1 MTGTKDCFTRKNSGF
16 YQANSGRNDKITYY
30 KMNASSLDNLTKK
43 NLKTVARRWQLKLK
57 NIHEDIP
64 IQGSPERSL
73 FRVVLE
79 DEIGRYFLLEQIPEN
94 FLERKKTIA
103 ATLDILSRNNL
114 SRIQPYLANEQD
126 EFIIKYQNNFWQ
138 IAPFAEGIALNRE
151 TYMYEQWRGKALADF
166 LIELRGKAK
175 NLLSVNADDVFSLKN
190 YIYKLIREIN
200 LYNKNISAEI
210 NSVAGFLEKEF
221 LPAYNRLPMA
231 FCHGDYH
238 PLNIIW
244 SDNGIKCVI
253 DWEFCGYKSELYDAA
268 LLIGCIGVE
277 DPQALTGD
285 LVKSFIAGMK
295 EAKIISKAS
304 WQYLVEFIVALCF
317 AWLAEWL
324 RQKDKEMI
332 RLELDYMRLLT
343 ENKDNLEKAW
353 S

>member
-1 MTGTKDCFTRKNSGF
+1 
-16 YQANSGRNDKITYY
+16 
-30 KMNASSLDNLTKK
+30 MNTLSSSK
-43 NLKTVARRWQLKLK
+43 NLNKENLKAVAKLWQINLKKLHK
-57 NIHEDIP
+57 DISV
-64 IQGSPERSL
+64 QGSPERSL

-79 DEIGRYFLLEQIPEN
+79 DEIGRYLLLEQIPEN

-114 SRIQPYLANEQD
+114 SRIQPYLANEQ
-126 EFIIKYQNNFWQ
+126 EEIIIKYQNNFWQ
-138 IAPFAEGIALNRE
+138 IAPFAEGISLNRE

-210 NSVAGFLEKEF
+210 NSVAGFLEKDF
-221 LPAYNRLPMA
+221 LPAYEKLPVA

-244 SDNGIKCVI
+244 SASDIKRVI
-253 DWEFCGYKSELYDAA
+253 DWEFSGCKSELYDAA
-268 LLIGCIGVE
+268 LLIGCVGVE

-285 LVKSFIAGMK
+285 LVKSFIAEMK
-295 EAKIISKAS
+295 EVKIISKAS
-304 WQYLVEFIVALCF
+304 WHYLVEFIVALRF

-324 RQKDKEMI
+324 RQKDEEMI

-343 ENKDNLEKAW
+343 ENKSGLENAW
-353 S
+353 PG